1 MAIDR
6 TIDSKD
12 VEILAIIQSNGRIS
26 NAEIAR
32 QVNMAPSGVLERLR
46 KLETRGVLKGYEA
59 RLDPHALGVGLLA
72 FVFVR
77 VDERVG
83 SMEAGKLMADI
94 PEVQEVHHVAGEDCY
109 LAKVRCADPEDLG
122 RVLRDRFGAIPAVR
136 STRST
141 IVLGTVKES
150 AILPLPT
157 FPSDDLVR
165 EAEVTLV

>member
-1 MAIDR
+1 MTIDR

-12 VEILAIIQSNGRIS
+12 VEILAIIQGNGRIS

-32 QVNMAPSGVLERLR
+32 QVNMAPSAVLERLR

-77 VDERVG
+77 VEERVG
-83 SMEAGKLMADI
+83 SMVAGKLMAEI

-150 AILPLPT
+150 GILPLPS
-157 FPSDDLVR
+157 FPSEDLVP
-165 EAEVTLV
+165 ESEVTLA